1 MYQSVEAHSRL
12 SLVFKTKFFARI
24 VNVFKLMLLSIF
36 VKVTIVDVCRALIQP
51 LACSDAGS

>member
-12 SLVFKTKFFARI
+12 SHVFKTKFFARI